1 MKSDNKKIQLRFT
14 DINKNPQKSQKNYA
28 GFWVRV
34 FSHIVEVFVLM
45 GSLLIIAPTITIIS
59 YLFYWAFGFQIHHSI
74 DDAAIMV
81 LFGENMFV
89 NILCFLMF
97 FTYVIFFVSSDH
109 QSTIGQRIMSI
120 YVGNRKGD
128 PVLLI
133 WSIMRFLMIYLP
145 IMALIT
151 IWTKAD
157 LDQENSFRYFIIAG
171 GSLIFL
177 AINLFMIVF
186 TKHKVSLHDFLC
198 GTRVFYGA
206 K

>member
-1 MKSDNKKIQLRFT
+1 
-14 DINKNPQKSQKNYA
+14 
-28 GFWVRV
+28 
-34 FSHIVEVFVLM
+34 
-45 GSLLIIAPTITIIS
+45 
-59 YLFYWAFGFQIHHSI
+59 
-74 DDAAIMV
+74 
-81 LFGENMFV
+81 
-89 NILCFLMF
+89 
-97 FTYVIFFVSSDH
+97 
-109 QSTIGQRIMSI
+109 MSI